1 MFNFY
6 KEIKDKSGISPEFLH
21 DFNLVNISGRLLY
34 VEGHGGVSVISPNL
48 INFKVKNGR
57 VIVEG
62 SEFVIKELTENTLLI
77 SGKIAKM
84 EIF

>member
-1 MFNFY
+1 M
-6 KEIKDKSGISPEFLH
+6 
-21 DFNLVNISGRLLY
+21 
-34 VEGHGGVSVISPNL
+34 EGHSGVSVISPNL